1 MDTTNRK
8 AGSATLAACALF
20 LPCVAS
26 AGCRGVGTDGAAGRT
41 EASGPASTIRGE
53 SAPATRSATD
63 LPGGGEGS
71 RRAGTRRGRER
82 RTGSR
87 ANRRFPAKCQAP
99 RRGPSSEPRSGRGHP
114 AAKARTRPSP
124 RSRARGRSVR
134 PSASPRKRLDAPRKC
149 SRPIRRSETAS
160 RRIGGMATSTLLTL
174 LVVPVICDLVDRGV
188 DKVTAWSRVAWEW
201 MVNLSRRPAAQP
213 AHVARPR
220 RRRRRRRRRKRR

>member
-149 SRPIRRSETAS
+149 EEVLAADPEVRNRFTTNRRHGHFDPAH
-160 RRIGGMATSTLLTL
+160 A
-174 LVVPVICDLVDRGV
+174 
-188 DKVTAWSRVAWEW
+188 A
-201 MVNLSRRPAAQP
+201 RRPGHLRP
-213 AHVARPR
+213 GGPR
-220 RRRRRRRRRKRR
+220 RRPGDRVEPGRVGVDGQPQPTARRAAGPCRAAAAAPSAAA